1 MQIRAGDNAAASRGL
16 ARRARVGGDSAF
28 RLLLVGS
35 SVSLLGSQVTA
46 IGYPMLVLYLT
57 GSPVTAGWVACAAA
71 APSVLAYIP
80 AGALV
85 DRSDPWR
92 AMLLSEIGRGCAIAT
107 VVAALAMG
115 RASVP
120 LLIVVAVIEQT
131 LEVFSVLAE
140 PRCVG
145 SLVSRDDAGSAF
157 VRIEARTHVV
167 TLLGRPLGGFLF
179 GLRPI
184 LPFLSDALS
193 FAASAGA
200 LIGIRNMRR
209 PRLPAPEEKRV
220 SVSWHLGHDVRDGVR
235 WLCRN
240 GYVRLA
246 IMLCSAATLT
256 AQALIMVILGE
267 ARTEHVHA
275 CMVGMALAA
284 PGGGGAIGS
293 CVAARLP
300 AGSRNHWLRIQMCVW
315 CVMLAALAI
324 TGGPSFG
331 WIAAVMIVLGF
342 TGALG
347 NVEVGTYLMQNVAH
361 TMLAR
366 VTSIGRLMSFGACAI
381 GPVLGGALFQHYGAE
396 KAIVALSVITT
407 ILAFVSLLAPSMRA
421 ENRADGCGTES
432 PSPDAEI
439 SVVPPQCGIAAAD

>member
-16 ARRARVGGDSAF
+16 ARRARVGGEGAF
-28 RLLLVGS
+28 RLLLMGS

-57 GSPVTAGWVACAAA
+57 GSPITAGWVACVATV
-71 APSVLAYIP
+71 PSMLAYIP
-80 AGALV
+80 AGVLV

-92 AMLLSEIGRGCAIAT
+92 VMLLSEIGRGCAIAM
-107 VVAALAMG
+107 VVAALALG

-120 LLIVVAVIEQT
+120 LLIAVAVIEQT

-145 SLVSRDDAGSAF
+145 SLVSRDEAGSAF

-179 GLRPI
+179 GLWPI

-193 FAASAGA
+193 FGVSAAT
-200 LIGIRNMRR
+200 LIGIRSMRL
-209 PRLPAPEEKRV
+209 PRLPTSAPHVRA
-220 SVSWHLGHDVRDGVR
+220 SWHLGSDVRDGLR

-240 GYVRLA
+240 RYLRLA
-246 IMLCSAATLT
+246 VMLCSAATLT

-267 ARTEHVHA
+267 AHSGHVRA
-275 CMVGMALAA
+275 FMVGMVLAA

-293 CVAARLP
+293 CLASRLP
-300 AGSRNHWLRIQMCVW
+300 AMSRNQSLRIQMCVW
-315 CVMLAALAI
+315 CVMMAALAI
-324 TGGPSFG
+324 AGGPSFG
-331 WIAAVMIVLGF
+331 WMAAVMIVLGF

-396 KAIVALSVITT
+396 KAIVALFVITT
-407 ILAFVSLLAPSMRA
+407 ILALVSLLAPSMRA
-421 ENRADGCGTES
+421 ENRADGRGTEAL
-432 PSPDAEI
+432 SPDAEI
-439 SVVPPQCGIAAAD
+439 SVVPPQCGAVTAD